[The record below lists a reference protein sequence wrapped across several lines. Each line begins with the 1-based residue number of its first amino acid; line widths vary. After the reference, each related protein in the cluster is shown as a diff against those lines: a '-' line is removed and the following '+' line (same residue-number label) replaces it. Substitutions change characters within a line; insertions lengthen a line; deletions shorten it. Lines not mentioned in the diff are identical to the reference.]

1 MTAIGRACCE
11 IYEQVRYRVN
21 AAVAATSVSPFEHPK
36 SFQEAMRA
44 WWEDK
49 KGIRDKVGQLE
60 AGSAACAEE
69 S

>member
-1 MTAIGRACCE
+1 M
-11 IYEQVRYRVN
+11 N